1 MTHYQKFFLIEGI
14 VSHVYNLKSSL
25 KFNYY
30 WHFGGNIID
39 QKCSYEKV
47 TKNWAGSSPPPH
59 LEKSIRTATF
69 FVKPSLRTRC
79 NINKCHGLGG
89 GLEQ

>member
-47 TKNWAGSSPPPH
+47 TKNWAGSSPPSFGKIH
-59 LEKSIRTATF
+59 KNSNFLCETF
-69 FVKPSLRTRC
+69 P
-79 NINKCHGLGG
+79 
-89 GLEQ
+89 

>member
-1 MTHYQKFFLIEGI
+1 MTHYHKFFLIKGI
-14 VSHVYNLKSSL
+14 VNHVYNLKSSL

-47 TKNWAGSSPPPH
+47 TKNWSGPPPPPSFGQNPK
-59 LEKSIRTATF
+59 EQQF
-69 FVKPSLRTRC
+69 FSSNLP
-79 NINKCHGLGG
+79 LG
-89 GLEQ
+89 QDVNVI